1 MVIGVFWSE
10 KCEILPNFS
19 IFAKN
24 DKIGIF
30 EAIFQVKGKIISK
43 NGWTYGKSSWRDTFT
58 HKSSAL

>member
-10 KCEILPNFS
+10 KCENFAKFS

-30 EAIFQVKGKIISK
+30 EAIFQVK
-43 NGWTYGKSSWRDTFT
+43 R
-58 HKSSAL
+58 